1 MIKKYLTFDLFN
13 MASFDILDKIETITG
28 QRVGLNVLAKT
39 NLGIGKT
46 GYSLEAPRLYHN
58 GQIEELKN
66 YCLNDVKITKDL
78 YELAKKQGYLTVPRG
93 SREAVRVPLDITG
106 V

>member
-1 MIKKYLTFDLFN
+1 M
-13 MASFDILDKIETITG
+13 
-28 QRVGLNVLAKT
+28 LAKT
-39 NLGIGKT
+39 NLGTGKN
-46 GYSLEAPRLYHN
+46 GLSLEAPNLYRD
-58 GQIEELKN
+58 GKMEELKN